1 MSFLHINQSTLASRI
16 ESSHDEEI
24 DDNFIKINPDVL
36 QSLQFPNLNLNMY
49 KNKG

>member
-24 DDNFIKINPDVL
+24 DDNFIKIPDVL
-36 QSLQFPNLNLNMY
+36 KSLPFPKLDLNMY
-49 KNKG
+49 KKKG